1 MRMRLAAA
9 AVPLLLL
16 IAPAFA
22 AGDDLAELRA
32 ELEQTKALVQKLE
45 TRLAAVEAAAT
56 PEPPTEV
63 APASEVVAAT
73 PNGGGSSAN
82 AFNPAISL
90 VLQGSYNASSRNP
103 DDAVISG
110 FVLGDGAGLPN
121 EGFSLG
127 ESELNLSANIDQS
140 FYGSLT
146 TALADDGEG
155 GTEISL
161 EEAFIET
168 LALPY
173 GAKIKAGRMFPV
185 LGYLNEIHAHA
196 DAFADR
202 PLPYLAFLGGANYAD
217 DGLQLSLVLPTDL
230 YAEIGGGAFRGTG
243 FPAAGSDNSGN
254 GSQTLFARLGGDIGA
269 SQSWLA
275 GLSYLHANAVDR
287 VTGDL
292 TFNGVSDVYVADAK
306 YTWSPNGNLA
316 NRFLSLQGEYFW
328 NRTHGNYNGVNY
340 NESSGGWYA
349 QAVYKFRR
357 QWKVGYRLSRMNAP
371 NVPVTFVGT
380 ALDNEGHNP
389 LTQSVLLEFDNS
401 EFSSLR
407 LQYTRD
413 DSGPQPDN
421 VGVLLYTI
429 SMGAHGAHKY

>member
-1 MRMRLAAA
+1 MHMRMVAA
-9 AVPLLLL
+9 AVPLLFVL
-16 IAPAFA
+16 APAFA
-22 AGDDLAELRA
+22 ASDDVTALRA
-32 ELEQTKALVQKLE
+32 ELEHTKELVQQLE
-45 TRLAAVEAAAT
+45 TRLAAVENAAR
-56 PEPPTEV
+56 PEESAQV
-63 APASEVVAAT
+63 APVSDVVAAAAA
-73 PNGGGSSAN
+73 GSGSSVN
-82 AFNPAISL
+82 AFNPAISA
-90 VLQGSYNASSRNP
+90 VLQGSYNAYSRNP

-110 FVLGDGAGLPN
+110 FVLGDEAGLPN

-127 ESELNLSANIDQS
+127 ESEINLSANIDQT

-146 TALADDGEG
+146 AALADDGEG
-155 GTEISL
+155 ATEISL

-185 LGYLNEIHAHA
+185 VGYLNEIHAHA
-196 DAFADR
+196 DSFVDR
-202 PLPYLAFLGGANYAD
+202 PLPYLAYFGGANYAD

-254 GSQTLFARLGGDIGA
+254 GSQTMFARMGGDIGA

-306 YTWSPNGNLA
+306 YIWSPNGNIA
-316 NRFLSLQGEYFW
+316 SRFLGLQGEYLW
-328 NRTHGNYNGVNY
+328 NRTDGTYNDLNYK
-340 NESSGGWYA
+340 EKSGGWYV
-349 QAVYKFRR
+349 QAVYRFLP
-357 QWKVGYRLSRMNAP
+357 QWKVGYRIARMTAP
-371 NVPVTFVGT
+371 NVPAAFIGT
-380 ALDNEGHNP
+380 ALDSEGHEP
-389 LTQSVLLEFDNS
+389 LTQSLLLEFANS

-413 DSGPQPDN
+413 DSGPETDS